1 MIDRLF
7 RLAGCKYAVSERQL
21 DETVPVRRRKSLS
34 LSLSL
39 SPSVCPLDPLPS
51 TGKSNLRIAQLSR
64 ETWSHARQE
73 EFFQQEDQKSQRM
86 QCPVQL

>member
-1 MIDRLF
+1 MRSLKDSLMRRFLF
-7 RLAGCKYAVSERQL
+7 DAGN
-21 DETVPVRRRKSLS
+21 LS

>member
-1 MIDRLF
+1 MRSLKDSLMRRFLF
-7 RLAGCKYAVSERQL
+7 DAGNL
-21 DETVPVRRRKSLS
+21 SLS

-64 ETWSHARQE
+64 ETWSHARLE